1 MIDRKEV
8 IEFFDRLAPGW
19 DSDLVRNDEIIGIIL
34 DNARVSDGKDILDV
48 ACGTGVLIPDYLE
61 REVAS
66 VTAIDIS
73 PEMSRIAG
81 EKFSGDPRV
90 KVLCGDVENTDF
102 GRTFDCVIVY
112 NAFPHFP
119 DPERLIDCLSSLLKP
134 GGMLTVAHGM
144 SREKI
149 DAHHHGPAK
158 RVSNGL
164 MPAEELASIFTKHL
178 KVSTVIS
185 DDRMYQVAGVK

>member
-119 DPERLIDCLSSLLKP
+119 ESVLPILTGNAEIMHRACDKAKWLAVQPEA
-134 GGMLTVAHGM
+134 V
-144 SREKI
+144 
-149 DAHHHGPAK
+149 
-158 RVSNGL
+158 
-164 MPAEELASIFTKHL
+164 
-178 KVSTVIS
+178 
-185 DDRMYQVAGVK
+185 